1 MLAQREVTK
10 RKGTLAFAIAG
21 LLSGDSARALRRF
34 ADGTSLCRS
43 ERGAIHRAAPTG
55 FFLHALA
62 AAEREPGRARARP
75 SWPQKPEPE
84 AKIAETKAFAS
95 PAERERPR
103 RRRG

>member
-1 MLAQREVTK
+1 MLAQEKVTK
-10 RKGTLAFAIAG
+10 EKGPLTFAVAG

-62 AAEREPGRARARP
+62 AAEREPGKSQSAAVLAAEARAR
-75 SWPQKPEPE
+75 SEN
-84 AKIAETKAFAS
+84 
-95 PAERERPR
+95 R
-103 RRRG
+103 RNQSVRLSR